1 MKEYTLSL
9 DYYELL
15 NLHKALLE
23 AKFNSDPDN
32 ELVSGSPLVAG
43 VYIQVRD
50 LLMQSDKSDDWKAWF
65 QLKNRPDRRKSAIIR
80 ILGDERWE
88 KASDDDKKK
97 IAGNYLAPFIYD
109 EEELNKIVT
118 EIDYVTKTSH
128 TQNGISTL
136 KIQQYRQQNSS
147 LIQYC

>member
-97 IAGNYLAPFIYD
+97 IAGNYDWCEKEYHSSGSRTLSVCNDKPGD
-109 EEELNKIVT
+109 NKKIR
-118 EIDYVTKTSH
+118 
-128 TQNGISTL
+128 GISDRGRL
-136 KIQQYRQQNSS
+136 SFA
-147 LIQYC
+147 

>member
-23 AKFNSDPDN
+23 AKFNLNPDN
-32 ELVSGSPLVAG
+32 ELVSGSPLVAD

-50 LLMQSDKSDDWKAWF
+50 LLMKSDKSDDWEAWF
-65 QLKNRPDRRKSAIIR
+65 QLKNRPDRRKSVIMR

-88 KASDDDKKK
+88 KASDDDKIK

-109 EEELNKIVT
+109 EVELNEIVA
-118 EIDYVTKTSH
+118 EIDYVIKE
-128 TQNGISTL
+128 Q
-136 KIQQYRQQNSS
+136 
-147 LIQYC
+147 

>member
-50 LLMQSDKSDDWKAWF
+50 LLMQSDKSDEWKAWF

-97 IAGNYLAPFIYD
+97 IAGNYDWCEKEYHCSGSR
-109 EEELNKIVT
+109 T
-118 EIDYVTKTSH
+118 
-128 TQNGISTL
+128 IS
-136 KIQQYRQQNSS
+136 I
-147 LIQYC
+147 CDD

>member
-97 IAGNYLAPFIYD
+97 IAGNYD
-109 EEELNKIVT
+109 WCEKE
-118 EIDYVTKTSH
+118 
-128 TQNGISTL
+128 
-136 KIQQYRQQNSS
+136 
-147 LIQYC
+147 

>member
-1 MKEYTLSL
+1 M
-9 DYYELL
+9 
-15 NLHKALLE
+15 
-23 AKFNSDPDN
+23 
-32 ELVSGSPLVAG
+32 
-43 VYIQVRD
+43 
-50 LLMQSDKSDDWKAWF
+50 
-65 QLKNRPDRRKSAIIR
+65 KNRPDCRKSAIIR

>member
-1 MKEYTLSL
+1 MGIVRCCL
-9 DYYELL
+9 
-15 NLHKALLE
+15 
-23 AKFNSDPDN
+23 NSDPDN

-65 QLKNRPDRRKSAIIR
+65 QLKDRPDRRKSAIIR

-97 IAGNYLAPFIYD
+97 LQ
-109 EEELNKIVT
+109 
-118 EIDYVTKTSH
+118 EI
-128 TQNGISTL
+128 I
-136 KIQQYRQQNSS
+136 
-147 LIQYC
+147 